1 MMDSITNN
9 IPEVKLDF
17 LPSKREAKRKSVS
30 AAKAATIMGGAALG
44 VYVSEK
50 MNVPGAPENV
60 VAAKLAQYTAA
71 LGETGQRAL
80 VASLGAGSGYA
91 AATQLERLRPEDVVE
106 INGQEVPR
114 SEAIERVHEESTELA
129 EALKMDNPEEVTL
142 DEAIGE
148 LESALLAERK
158 VARALE
164 AKVQEQSN
172 TEVRTADFSLERA
185 FALIEVAKSPSEI
198 EEITEGESRGEVLD
212 RAEVIA
218 EELIEDMADEESPEE
233 GDPEEDRELVEA

>member
-9 IPEVKLDF
+9 LPEIKLDF
-17 LPSKREAKRKSVS
+17 LPSKREAKKKATF
-30 AAKAATIMGGAALG
+30 AARAATVMGGAALG

-60 VAAKLAQYTAA
+60 VAAKLAEYTSF
-71 LGETGQRAL
+71 LGETGQRAAVVSL
-80 VASLGAGSGYA
+80 STGASYA
-91 AATQLERLRPEDVVE
+91 ASTQLDRLRPEDVVE
-106 INGQEVPR
+106 INGEEVPR
-114 SEAIERVHEESTELA
+114 SRAIERVHEESTELA

-142 DEAIGE
+142 DEAIGK

-172 TEVRTADFSLERA
+172 AEVRTADFSLERA

-198 EEITEGESRGEVLD
+198 EEITEGESRDEVLD

-218 EELIEDMADEESPEE
+218 AELIEDMADEESPEE
-233 GDPEEDRELVEA
+233 DRELVEA